1 MLLTFLFIPLVLSF
15 LLTPQN
21 TTFPPYPDNVT
32 GNPKVKALLVTAHPD
47 DECMFFGPTILGLRQ
62 QNAEVYGL
70 VLSNGGSEGLGKE
83 RELEL
88 KESYAALGVDRD
100 KVTVLDHPQLQDDIT
115 RHWRKDLIAGI
126 VHDYV
131 QRLGITDIITF
142 DRFGVSKHPN
152 HISTCEGVILFFA
165 NFALP
170 PPSDSSSSSPTLVQP
185 PRAWALRTVSLLP
198 KYTGFVSTIS
208 LRIILAVENFQRL
221 VLRVLGRDETALPS
235 IRTGDTIKTAPL
247 LTFLSTP
254 AQYVATLNAMRKHKT
269 QLVWFRWLYVT
280 WSRYMW
286 INELQELKVPV

>member
-1 MLLTFLFIPLVLSF
+1 M
-15 LLTPQN
+15 
-21 TTFPPYPDNVT
+21 
-32 GNPKVKALLVTAHPD
+32 KALVVTAHPD

-70 VLSNGGSEGLGKE
+70 VLSNGNSEGLGKE

-88 KESYAALGVDRD
+88 KQSYAVLGVDSD
-100 KVTVLDHPQLQDDIT
+100 KVSVLDHPQLQDDIT
-115 RHWRKDLIAGI
+115 RHWRADLIAGI

-142 DRFGVSKHPN
+142 DKFGVSKHPN

-165 NFALP
+165 NFSLP
-170 PPSDSSSSSPTLVQP
+170 PPSDSPSPSSGPVQP
-185 PRAWALRTVSLLP
+185 PRLWALRSVSVLA
-198 KYTGFVSTIS
+198 KYTGFLSTIS
-208 LRIILAVENFQRL
+208 LRIILAVEQFQRL
-221 VLRVLGRDETALPS
+221 VLRVVGRDETALPS

-247 LTFLSTP
+247 LTFLNSP
-254 AQYVATLNAMRKHKT
+254 GQYGTTLNAMREHQT

-286 INELQELKVPV
+286 VNELQELRVGA